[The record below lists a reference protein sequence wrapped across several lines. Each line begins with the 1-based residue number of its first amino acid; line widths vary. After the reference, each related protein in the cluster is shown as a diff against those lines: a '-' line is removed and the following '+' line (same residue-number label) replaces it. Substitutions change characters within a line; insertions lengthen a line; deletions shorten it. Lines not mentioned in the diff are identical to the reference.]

1 MNSTLKGRIKAVA
14 FDVDGTLYSNTRMYL
29 RSITWGLRNWRLV
42 KAFRTVRLQIRD
54 IRPVADFYALQAEL
68 TGKVLGVSTSQAAQM
83 IEHRVY
89 QDWELSLAG
98 IRLESGLKAA
108 LHAFRD
114 RGLGLGVLSD
124 FPVSRKLDLLGLE
137 GIFEYRLSAE
147 DTGYLKP
154 NPEGFLRLAGGLGL
168 DPAEILYVGNSYS
181 YDILGAHAVGMMTAH
196 FAKKARPHSVANL
209 TFSIY
214 DDLRDWVLE
223 NS

>member
-1 MNSTLKGRIKAVA
+1 MKTPLKGRIKAVA

-29 RSITWGLRNWRLV
+29 RSITWGIRNWRLV
-42 KAFRTVRLQIRD
+42 KAFRNVRLEIRE
-54 IRPVADFYALQAEL
+54 IRPVADFYSLQAEL
-68 TGKVLGVSTSQAAQM
+68 TGRALGISPEKAGQL
-83 IEHRVY
+83 IEQRVY

-98 IRLESGLKAA
+98 IRLEPGLQSA

-114 RGLGLGVLSD
+114 RGLGLGILSD
-124 FPVSRKLDLLGLE
+124 FPVTRKLELLGLTD
-137 GIFEYRLSAE
+137 IFEYRLSAE

-154 NPEGFLRLAGGLGL
+154 NPEGFLGLAEGLGL
-168 DPAEILYVGNSYS
+168 SPEEILYVGNSYT
-181 YDILGAHAVGMMTAH
+181 YDILGAHGVGMMTAH
-196 FAKKARPHSVANL
+196 FAKKAHLQSVANL